1 MRLYTKIFIVILLL
15 LIVMHYRKYKSKA
28 DGYEI
33 QQQELDYTNGSEL
46 YNQLN
51 PLIITFIEE
60 TSLKDNVQKYEL
72 HSPLSISK
80 DYSMYNPTK
89 DYLSHNGEILMIRS
103 KETQNIEL
111 INPKFSDFF
120 DHKKSDDVIFKHH
133 KLPEKNNQKVQAI
146 DVVLREYNIL
156 FIPRHWLFKFS
167 LDNKSVESKIL
178 LSPSLNFFT
187 TLFLSSWLIS
197 L

>member
-60 TSLKDNVQKYEL
+60 TSN
-72 HSPLSISK
+72 
-80 DYSMYNPTK
+80 
-89 DYLSHNGEILMIRS
+89 
-103 KETQNIEL
+103 
-111 INPKFSDFF
+111 
-120 DHKKSDDVIFKHH
+120 
-133 KLPEKNNQKVQAI
+133 
-146 DVVLREYNIL
+146 
-156 FIPRHWLFKFS
+156 
-167 LDNKSVESKIL
+167 
-178 LSPSLNFFT
+178 
-187 TLFLSSWLIS
+187 
-197 L
+197 

>member
-15 LIVMHYRKYKSKA
+15 LIVTHYRKYKSKA

-33 QQQELDYTNGSEL
+33 QQQELDFTNGSEL

-103 KETQNIEL
+103 KETQNIE
-111 INPKFSDFF
+111 N
-120 DHKKSDDVIFKHH
+120 
-133 KLPEKNNQKVQAI
+133 
-146 DVVLREYNIL
+146 
-156 FIPRHWLFKFS
+156 
-167 LDNKSVESKIL
+167 
-178 LSPSLNFFT
+178 T
-187 TLFLSSWLIS
+187 
-197 L
+197 

>member
-1 MRLYTKIFIVILLL
+1 
-15 LIVMHYRKYKSKA
+15 
-28 DGYEI
+28 
-33 QQQELDYTNGSEL
+33 
-46 YNQLN
+46 
-51 PLIITFIEE
+51 
-60 TSLKDNVQKYEL
+60 
-72 HSPLSISK
+72 
-80 DYSMYNPTK
+80 MYNPTK

-167 LDNKSVESKIL
+167 LDNKSVEIFRCHNVFTKIF
-178 LSPSLNFFT
+178 SIFA
-187 TLFLSSWLIS
+187 
-197 L
+197 

>member
-15 LIVMHYRKYKSKA
+15 LIVMHYRKYESKA

-120 DHKKSDDVIFKHH
+120 DHKKSDDVIFKHY

-167 LDNKSVESKIL
+167 LDNKSVEIFRCHNVFTKIF
-178 LSPSLNFFT
+178 SIFA
-187 TLFLSSWLIS
+187 
-197 L
+197 

>member
-1 MRLYTKIFIVILLL
+1 MRLYSKIFILTTIVL
-15 LIVMHYRKYKSKA
+15 LIMHYRKYKSKA
-28 DGYEI
+28 VGYEI

-60 TSLKDNVQKYEL
+60 TSLKDNIQKYEL

-80 DYSMYNPTK
+80 KYTMYNPTK

-103 KETQNIEL
+103 KLTQNIEL
-111 INPKFSDFF
+111 INPKFSNFF
-120 DHKKSDDVIFKHH
+120 DNKKSADIIFNHF

-156 FIPRHWLFKFS
+156 FIPRHWVFKFS
-167 LDNKSVESKIL
+167 IDNKSVEIFTCHNVFTKIFSIL
-178 LSPSLNFFT
+178 A
-187 TLFLSSWLIS
+187 
-197 L
+197 